1 MSQVSD
7 IDREGSQNVAKN
19 SQKSTSG
26 KIQGNGT
33 LLKGRWI
40 AYYLL
45 YSNYSVT
52 VLPRLVRSPRLVRL
66 PV

>member
-33 LLKGRWI
+33 LLKGR
-40 AYYLL
+40 
-45 YSNYSVT
+45 
-52 VLPRLVRSPRLVRL
+52 
-66 PV
+66 